1 MESDDTFYGIGLDF
15 AQGSNL
21 NENSVI
27 PKNTLITLSQD
38 IQNAKKKVSDLS
50 GYTKDGRPRD
60 TFSIVVKP
68 DSDFENP
75 DPTGNGVSTES
86 LNAYYN
92 TSEAGA
98 KAKSKLNNICN
109 IFLLGR
115 QILTKTVKTLDIN
128 PYKLKAM
135 NVIYNNLI
143 GSLSIVKGCKYDI
156 NKFEANECYHFYT
169 DFFNA
174 FLETRFDIYDKNKQK
189 EIVSINPP
197 KPNPNYFISFGAIK
211 NDKPR
216 MLHNICGTWDKLN
229 ECIGSIYRMYNY
241 IKNIELI
248 KLSNDKVMEVKK
260 YIKGNTNDVD
270 GMVIYSLVTNIYDK
284 AINITNMIMDLC
296 ETVTFVMDYVMPKAD
311 NSFHVL
317 NPKSYAFRIE
327 KINPWISADYH
338 LLKELT
344 KGDTTCE
351 RSEEI
356 IKMHNKYVKP
366 KDVFLFLGDISESEI
381 FDQNNKKYI
390 LKLIEM
396 CNRLNGIKIMIKGNN
411 DTGSNE
417 IYKKCGFVE
426 IYDDPILLDKHV
438 FSHGP
443 IITYNNV
450 INVHGHIHGSKN
462 YWGVDPKDHIDVY
475 YGLYGR
481 PMKLSELDKF
491 GSMLEYQKGCK
502 KTDAPLNKPDPETL
516 KSPKN
521 IN

>member
-1 MESDDTFYGIGLDF
+1 MESDDIFYGIGLDF
-15 AQGSNL
+15 AQGSDL
-21 NENSVI
+21 NDKSVL
-27 PKNTLITLSQD
+27 PSNTLVTLSEE
-38 IQNAKKKVSDLS
+38 IQNAKKKVSELS

-60 TFSIVVKP
+60 VFSIVVKP
-68 DSDFENP
+68 DSSFENP

-86 LNAYYN
+86 LNAYYD
-92 TSEAGA
+92 TSESGA

-109 IFLLGR
+109 IFVLGR
-115 QILTKTVKTLDIN
+115 QILNKTVKTLDIN
-128 PYKLKAM
+128 PYKLNAM
-135 NVIYNNLI
+135 NVIYNNLV
-143 GSLSIVKGCKYDI
+143 GSLSIVKGCKYDV
-156 NKFEANECYHFYT
+156 NKFDAIGCYHFYT
-169 DFFNA
+169 DYFNA
-174 FLETRFDIYDKNKQK
+174 FLETRFDLYDKKKQK
-189 EIVSINPP
+189 EITKLNPP
-197 KPNPNYFISFGAIK
+197 IANSNYFISFGAIK

-216 MLHNICGTWDKLN
+216 KLHDICNSWDKLN
-229 ECIGSIYRMYNY
+229 ECIGSIYKIYNFVKD
-241 IKNIELI
+241 IDFINIM
-248 KLSNDKVMEVKK
+248 NDKMKEIKK
-260 YIKGNTNDVD
+260 YIKGNTNEMD
-270 GMVIYSLVTNIYDK
+270 GAVMYSLVSNIYEK
-284 AINITNMIMDLC
+284 AIYLTNMIMDYC
-296 ETVTFVMDYVMPKAD
+296 ETIVFIMDYVMPKAD
-311 NSFHVL
+311 KSFHTL

-381 FDQNNKKYI
+381 FDQNNQKYI
-390 LKLIEM
+390 SKLIEM

-411 DTGSNE
+411 DTGRNE

-491 GSMLEYQKGCK
+491 KTMLDYQQGCK
-502 KTDAPLNKPDPETL
+502 KTNPPLNQSDPETL
-516 KSPKN
+516 KSPIN

>member
-1 MESDDTFYGIGLDF
+1 MESDDIFYGIGLDF
-15 AQGSNL
+15 AQGSDL
-21 NENSVI
+21 NDKSVL
-27 PKNTLITLSQD
+27 PSNTLVTLSEE
-38 IQNAKKKVSDLS
+38 IQNAKKKVSELS

-60 TFSIVVKP
+60 VFSIVVKP
-68 DSDFENP
+68 DSSFVNP

-86 LNAYYN
+86 LNAYYD
-92 TSEAGA
+92 TSESGA

-109 IFLLGR
+109 IFVLGR
-115 QILTKTVKTLDIN
+115 QILNKTVKTLDIN
-128 PYKLKAM
+128 PYKLNAM
-135 NVIYNNLI
+135 NVIYNNLV
-143 GSLSIVKGCKYDI
+143 GSLSIVKGCKYDV
-156 NKFEANECYHFYT
+156 NKFDANACYHFYT
-169 DFFNA
+169 DYFNA
-174 FLETRFDIYDKNKQK
+174 FLETRFDLYDKKKQK
-189 EIVSINPP
+189 EIIKINPP
-197 KPNPNYFISFGAIK
+197 IANSNYFISFGAVK

-216 MLHNICGTWDKLN
+216 KLHDICNSWDKLN
-229 ECIGSIYRMYNY
+229 ECIGSIYKMYNFVKD
-241 IKNIELI
+241 IDFINIM
-248 KLSNDKVMEVKK
+248 NDKMKEIKK
-260 YIKGNTNDVD
+260 YIKGNTNEMD
-270 GMVIYSLVTNIYDK
+270 GAVMYSLVSNIYEK
-284 AINITNMIMDLC
+284 AIYSTNMIMDYC
-296 ETVTFVMDYVMPKAD
+296 ETIVFIMDYVMPKAD
-311 NSFHVL
+311 KSFHTL

-344 KGDTTCE
+344 KGDITCE

-366 KDVFLFLGDISESEI
+366 KDVFFFLGDLSESEI
-381 FDQNNKKYI
+381 FDQNNQKYI
-390 LKLIEM
+390 SKLIEM

-411 DTGSNE
+411 DTGRNE

-475 YGLYGR
+475 YGIYGR

-491 GSMLEYQKGCK
+491 KTMLEYQQGCK
-502 KTDAPLNKPDPETL
+502 KTNPPLNQSDPETL
-516 KSPKN
+516 KSPIN

>member
-1 MESDDTFYGIGLDF
+1 MESDDIFYGIGLDF
-15 AQGSNL
+15 AQGSDL
-21 NENSVI
+21 NDKSVL
-27 PKNTLITLSQD
+27 PSNTLVTLSEE
-38 IQNAKKKVSDLS
+38 IQNAKKKVSELS

-60 TFSIVVKP
+60 VFSIVVKP
-68 DSDFENP
+68 DSSFVNP

-86 LNAYYN
+86 LNAYYD
-92 TSEAGA
+92 TSESGA

-109 IFLLGR
+109 IFVLGR
-115 QILTKTVKTLDIN
+115 QILNKTVKTLDIN
-128 PYKLKAM
+128 PYKLNAM
-135 NVIYNNLI
+135 NVIYNNLV
-143 GSLSIVKGCKYDI
+143 GSLSIVKGCKYDV
-156 NKFEANECYHFYT
+156 NKFDANACYHFYT
-169 DFFNA
+169 DYFNA
-174 FLETRFDIYDKNKQK
+174 FLETRFDLYDKNKQK
-189 EIVSINPP
+189 EIIKINPP
-197 KPNPNYFISFGAIK
+197 IANSNYFISFGAVK

-216 MLHNICGTWDKLN
+216 KLHDICNSWDKLN
-229 ECIGSIYRMYNY
+229 ECIGSIYKMYNFVKD
-241 IKNIELI
+241 IDFINIM
-248 KLSNDKVMEVKK
+248 NDKMKEIKK
-260 YIKGNTNDVD
+260 YIKGNTNEMD
-270 GMVIYSLVTNIYDK
+270 GAMMYSLVSNIYEK
-284 AINITNMIMDLC
+284 AIYSTNMIMDFC
-296 ETVTFVMDYVMPKAD
+296 ETIVFIMDYVMPKAD
-311 NSFHVL
+311 KSFHTL

-366 KDVFLFLGDISESEI
+366 KDVFFFLGDLSESEI
-381 FDQNNKKYI
+381 FDQNNQKYI
-390 LKLIEM
+390 SKLIEM

-411 DTGSNE
+411 DTGRNE

-475 YGLYGR
+475 YGIYGR

-491 GSMLEYQKGCK
+491 KTMLEYQQGCK
-502 KTDAPLNKPDPETL
+502 KTNPPLNQSDPETL
-516 KSPKN
+516 KSPIN

>member
-15 AQGSNL
+15 AQGSDL
-21 NENSVI
+21 NDKSVL
-27 PKNTLITLSQD
+27 PSNTLVTLSEE
-38 IQNAKKKVSDLS
+38 IQNAKKKVSELS

-60 TFSIVVKP
+60 VFSIVVKP
-68 DSDFENP
+68 DSSFENP

-86 LNAYYN
+86 LNAYYD
-92 TSEAGA
+92 TSESGA

-109 IFLLGR
+109 IFVLGR
-115 QILTKTVKTLDIN
+115 QILNKTVKTLDIN
-128 PYKLKAM
+128 PYKLNAM
-135 NVIYNNLI
+135 NVIYNNLV
-143 GSLSIVKGCKYDI
+143 GSLSIVKGCKYDV
-156 NKFEANECYHFYT
+156 NKFDAIGCYYFYT
-169 DFFNA
+169 DYFNA
-174 FLETRFDIYDKNKQK
+174 FLETRFDLYDKKKQK
-189 EIVSINPP
+189 EITKLNPP
-197 KPNPNYFISFGAIK
+197 IANSNYFISFGAIK

-216 MLHNICGTWDKLN
+216 KLHDICNSWDKLN
-229 ECIGSIYRMYNY
+229 ECIGSIYKMYNFVKD
-241 IKNIELI
+241 IDFINIM
-248 KLSNDKVMEVKK
+248 NDKMKEIKK
-260 YIKGNTNDVD
+260 YIKGNTNEMD
-270 GMVIYSLVTNIYDK
+270 GAVMYSLVSNIYEK
-284 AINITNMIMDLC
+284 AIYLTNMIMDYC
-296 ETVTFVMDYVMPKAD
+296 ETIVFIMDYVMPKAD
-311 NSFHVL
+311 KSFHTL

-381 FDQNNKKYI
+381 FDQNNQKYI
-390 LKLIEM
+390 SKLIEM

-411 DTGSNE
+411 DTGRNE

-491 GSMLEYQKGCK
+491 KTMLDYQQGCK
-502 KTDAPLNKPDPETL
+502 KTNPPLNQSDPETL
-516 KSPKN
+516 KSPIN

>member
-1 MESDDTFYGIGLDF
+1 MESDDIFYGIGLDF
-15 AQGSNL
+15 AQGSDL
-21 NENSVI
+21 NDKSVL
-27 PKNTLITLSQD
+27 PSNTLVTLSEE
-38 IQNAKKKVSDLS
+38 IQNAKKKVSELS

-60 TFSIVVKP
+60 VFSIVVKP
-68 DSDFENP
+68 DSSFVNP

-86 LNAYYN
+86 LNAYYD
-92 TSEAGA
+92 TSESGA

-109 IFLLGR
+109 IFVLGR
-115 QILTKTVKTLDIN
+115 QILNKTVKTLDIN
-128 PYKLKAM
+128 PYKLNAM
-135 NVIYNNLI
+135 NVIYNNLV
-143 GSLSIVKGCKYDI
+143 GSLSIVKGCKYDV
-156 NKFEANECYHFYT
+156 NKFDANACYHFYT
-169 DFFNA
+169 DYFNA
-174 FLETRFDIYDKNKQK
+174 FLETRFDLYDKKKQK
-189 EIVSINPP
+189 EIIKINPP
-197 KPNPNYFISFGAIK
+197 IANSNYFISFGAVK

-216 MLHNICGTWDKLN
+216 KLHDICNSWDKLN
-229 ECIGSIYRMYNY
+229 ECIGSIYKMYNFVKD
-241 IKNIELI
+241 IDFINIM
-248 KLSNDKVMEVKK
+248 NDKMKEIKK
-260 YIKGNTNDVD
+260 YIKGNTNEMD
-270 GMVIYSLVTNIYDK
+270 GAMMYSLVSNIYEK
-284 AINITNMIMDLC
+284 AIYSTNMIMDYC
-296 ETVTFVMDYVMPKAD
+296 ETIVFIMDYVMPKAD
-311 NSFHVL
+311 KSFHTL

-381 FDQNNKKYI
+381 FDQNNQKYI
-390 LKLIEM
+390 SKLIEM

-411 DTGSNE
+411 DTGRNE

-475 YGLYGR
+475 YGIYGR

-491 GSMLEYQKGCK
+491 KTMLEYQQGCK
-502 KTDAPLNKPDPETL
+502 KTNPPLNQSDPETL
-516 KSPKN
+516 KSPIN

>member
-1 MESDDTFYGIGLDF
+1 MESDDIFYGIGLDF
-15 AQGSNL
+15 AQGSDL
-21 NENSVI
+21 NEKSVL
-27 PKNTLITLSQD
+27 PSNTLVTLSEE
-38 IQNAKKKVSDLS
+38 IQNAKKKVSELS

-60 TFSIVVKP
+60 VFSIVVKP
-68 DSDFENP
+68 DSSFVNP

-86 LNAYYN
+86 LNAYYD
-92 TSEAGA
+92 TSESGA

-109 IFLLGR
+109 IFVLGR
-115 QILTKTVKTLDIN
+115 QILNKTVKTLDIN
-128 PYKLKAM
+128 PYKLNAM
-135 NVIYNNLI
+135 NVIYNNLV
-143 GSLSIVKGCKYDI
+143 GSLSIVKGCKYDV
-156 NKFEANECYHFYT
+156 NKFDANACYHFYT
-169 DFFNA
+169 DYFNA
-174 FLETRFDIYDKNKQK
+174 FLETRFDLYDKNKQK
-189 EIVSINPP
+189 EIIKINPP
-197 KPNPNYFISFGAIK
+197 IANSNYFISFGAVK

-216 MLHNICGTWDKLN
+216 KLHDICNSWDKLN
-229 ECIGSIYRMYNY
+229 ECIGSIYKMYNFVKD
-241 IKNIELI
+241 IDFINIMNVKMKEI
-248 KLSNDKVMEVKK
+248 KK
-260 YIKGNTNDVD
+260 YIKGNTNEMD
-270 GMVIYSLVTNIYDK
+270 GAVMYSLVSNIYEK
-284 AINITNMIMDLC
+284 AIYSTNMIMDFC
-296 ETVTFVMDYVMPKAD
+296 ETIVFIMDYVMPKAD
-311 NSFHVL
+311 KSFHTL

-366 KDVFLFLGDISESEI
+366 KDVFLFLGDLSESEI
-381 FDQNNKKYI
+381 FDQNNQKYI
-390 LKLIEM
+390 SKLIEM

-411 DTGSNE
+411 DTGRNE

-475 YGLYGR
+475 YGIYGR

-491 GSMLEYQKGCK
+491 KTMLEYQQGCK
-502 KTDAPLNKPDPETL
+502 KTNPPLNQSDPETL
-516 KSPKN
+516 KSPIN